1 MSQKVFCGAI
11 AGVALMSSVLVAPAG
26 RSQSSLPPLAP
37 DPTTG
42 PMPSP
47 SPAPRLEPSP
57 RPSEG
62 RSPAEVTPFPS
73 EPLPRRLS
81 APAASPSP
89 IPDTSAVNQLTGL
102 SSGYLLG
109 PGDQVDLN
117 VYEYPEFTGPRVVLP
132 DGTIALPLV
141 GSVMAANRTPD
152 ELAQDL
158 TQKLSAWLVNPV
170 VSIGLTRLRP
180 VRINVSG
187 EVQRPGPVQLRSPT
201 DFENSTVIS
210 ELPTVGLALLQA
222 GGVTREADLRSIT
235 VQRILPGGRVSA
247 VNVNLWEALISE
259 EAPSNLIL
267 QDGDSVYVPTL
278 AEGDP
283 LDRRLIARSSIAP
296 ERVRVRVVGEVKQPG
311 EVLVPPNSSISGAIA
326 IAGGPTDKGSLK
338 HVRFVRMEDNGR
350 ISEQELDL
358 RQLNDTYQIQDG
370 DVVYVAKKDGF
381 RALDVVGPLVSPLN
395 FLLNLLRGS

>member
-11 AGVALMSSVLVAPAG
+11 AGIALISSVLVASEG
-26 RSQSSLPPLAP
+26 RSQSGLPPLAP
-37 DPTTG
+37 DPTTR

-47 SPAPRLEPSP
+47 SPVLRLDPRTG
-57 RPSEG
+57 PSEG
-62 RSPAEVTPFPS
+62 RSQPGLS
-73 EPLPRRLS
+73 PL
-81 APAASPSP
+81 APAPTPGLTPNP
-89 IPDTSAVNQLTGL
+89 IPAPRLAPDTSAVNQLTGL

-158 TQKLSAWLVNPV
+158 TQQLSAWLVNPV

-201 DFENSTVIS
+201 DFENSTVVS

-235 VQRILPGGRVSA
+235 VQRILPGGQVSA

-278 AEGDP
+278 AAGDP

-326 IAGGPTDKGSLK
+326 IAGGPTDRGSLK
-338 HVRFVRMEDNGR
+338 HVRFVRMEDDGR

-370 DVVYVAKKDGF
+370 DVVYVAKKGGF
-381 RALDVVGPLVSPLN
+381 RVLDVAGPLVSPLN